1 MRYPFGLEGFTSQSE
16 TRRSN
21 SLLPAWENARRL
33 NLKNNLV
40 YGTHFW
46 LKRSLQF
53 SVFEIRAHL
62 NGIQTGYGFF
72 LELAEVMI
80 LREETL

>member
-1 MRYPFGLEGFTSQSE
+1 LGWKALRLKAKHAGQIPYCQLG
-16 TRRSN
+16 
-21 SLLPAWENARRL
+21 ENARRL

-46 LKRSLQF
+46 VKRSLQF